1 MNIRAFSFFVLASVL
16 ALGAHAQVNV
26 PNTFTSGSPASAA
39 QVNANFHALASAI
52 NSIDSR
58 LKSIEGSQALS
69 LQELVG
75 TYNLMMFGNGVST
88 MGVTTKRIAGTAT
101 IVAVQNGGYEVALSC
116 SSHLQESGQNN
127 FDYRPN
133 ADGTGA
139 VSTVPFQVM
148 TDDSCSG
155 HLGVQLPIFY
165 NATTRQ
171 VSIGG
176 TQVVL
181 MPVGKGLLIG
191 GEGYRASNANG
202 PETVSTVV
210 MLVRK

>member
-1 MNIRAFSFFVLASVL
+1 MNIRAISLSIVASAIAFS
-16 ALGAHAQVNV
+16 AHAQVSV
-26 PNTFTSGSPASAA
+26 PNTFTSGTPASAA
-39 QVNANFHALASAI
+39 QVNANFSALVSAI
-52 NSIDSR
+52 NSVDSR

-75 TYNLMMFGNGVST
+75 NYNLMMFGNGIST
-88 MGVTTKRIAGTAT
+88 AGVTTKRITGTAT
-101 IVAVQNGGYEVALSC
+101 IVAVQNGGYEVALNC
-116 SSHLQESGQNN
+116 SAHLQESGHNN

-133 ADGTGA
+133 HDGTGP
-139 VSTVPFQVM
+139 VSTVPFQVT

-155 HLGVQLPIFY
+155 HLGAQLPIYY

-171 VSIGG
+171 VTIGG

-191 GEGYRASNANG
+191 GDGYRASNTNG